1 MTDLVIVI
9 PIGISSP
16 GTPVVKFLEWCVES
30 LKNQQ
35 TSYSY
40 KVIFA
45 ADNNLP
51 VDAARVLAKSGFDIS
66 LYEPYYFMRR
76 GGIWK
81 KIYTEWEK
89 NESKYIAFSHYDDV
103 WSLNKIQSQLSFMET
118 NNLDLSWSKV
128 QVINENNAIVSPDIC
143 RHSKLTRETIRTG
156 SYAFSHSTIIK
167 KDVWF
172 NCGIADKVEK
182 GSAIYEQLQFIYSH
196 KLRGAKDDGCVFYH
210 RTHSDSVSNQFNTEK
225 DFMTEQRKVAN
236 YSLNEVLKDADE
248 LNVNSIIEEV
258 EKICVS

>member
-40 KVIFA
+40 KVVFA

-51 VDAARVLAKSGFDIS
+51 VEAARVLANSGFDIS

-89 NESKYIAFSHYDDV
+89 HESKYIAFSHYDDV
-103 WSLNKIQSQLSFMET
+103 WATNKIQNQISFMES
-118 NNLDLSWSKV
+118 NNLELSWSRV
-128 QVINENNAIVSPDIC
+128 QVINENNAIVSGDVS
-143 RHSKLTRETIRTG
+143 RYSTLSKETIKTG
-156 SYAFSHSTIIK
+156 SYAFSHSSVMK
-167 KDVWF
+167 KDAWF
-172 NCGIADKVEK
+172 ASGIVDKVEK
-182 GSAIYEQLQFIYSH
+182 GSAIYEQLQFVYSH
-196 KLRGAKDDGCVFYH
+196 KLKGAKDDSSVFYH
-210 RTHSDSVSNQFNTEK
+210 RTHGNSVSNQFNTEK
-225 DFMTEQRKVAN
+225 DFMVEQRKIAN
-236 YSLNEVLKDADE
+236 YSLEEVLKDAEE
-248 LNVNSIIEEV
+248 LNFNAIVEEV
-258 EKICVS
+258 EKTL